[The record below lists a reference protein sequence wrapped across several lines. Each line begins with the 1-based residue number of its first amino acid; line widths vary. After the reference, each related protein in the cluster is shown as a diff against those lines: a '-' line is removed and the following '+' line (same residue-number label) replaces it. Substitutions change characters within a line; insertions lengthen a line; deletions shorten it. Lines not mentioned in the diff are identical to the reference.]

1 MIIFFT
7 LRTSLSIVTS
17 NADVDRVTAGSALI
31 VLISTVVVPLVS
43 EQCRGDGED
52 RVTNGGTAGRIC

>member
-1 MIIFFT
+1 MV
-7 LRTSLSIVTS
+7 LSIVTS